1 MVIDSRTKKHPTH
14 NLKKIQEAFDTTD
27 KLVITQTAQRSA
39 FNMGYSLDD
48 VVDAVQELLPEDFVH
63 SKPAH
68 SPAVHGFWHDTYIM
82 PWDKKKIFIKFAG
95 ATIVDI
101 TLTSFKESDT

>member
-1 MVIDSRTKKHPTH
+1 MSDSRTKKRPTH
-14 NLKKIQEAFDTTD
+14 DLKTIQVAFNTTES
-27 KLVITQTAQRSA
+27 LVITKTAKNSA
-39 FNMGYSLDD
+39 FKMGYSLDD
-48 VVDAVQELLPEDFVH
+48 VVDAVQDLLPEDFVH

-68 SPAVHGFWHDTYIM
+68 SPALPGVWHDTYIM
-82 PWDKKKIFIKFAG
+82 PWDKKKVFIKFAG

>member
-1 MVIDSRTKKHPTH
+1 MSDPRTKKRPTH
-14 NLKKIQEAFDTTD
+14 DLKNIQETFDTPD
-27 KLVITQTAQRSA
+27 SLVITRTARDCA
-39 FNMGYSLDD
+39 FAMGYSLDD
-48 VVDAVQELLPEDFVH
+48 VVDAVQDLLPKDFVH

-68 SPAVHGFWHDTYIM
+68 SPALQGVWHDTYIM
-82 PWDKKKIFIKFAG
+82 PWDGKKVFIKFAG

>member
-1 MVIDSRTKKHPTH
+1 MASDSRTKKRPTH
-14 NLKKIQEAFDTTD
+14 DLKKIQEAFDTTEH
-27 KLVITQTAQRSA
+27 LVITKTAQNSA

-48 VVDAVQELLPEDFVH
+48 VVDAVQELLPEDFIH

-68 SPAVHGFWHDTYIM
+68 SPAVHGVWHDTYIM

>member
-1 MVIDSRTKKHPTH
+1 
-14 NLKKIQEAFDTTD
+14 
-27 KLVITQTAQRSA
+27 
-39 FNMGYSLDD
+39 MGYSLDD
-48 VVDAVQELLPEDFVH
+48 VVDAVQDLLPEDFVH

-68 SPAVHGFWHDTYIM
+68 SPPLPGVWHDTYIM

-101 TLTSFKESDT
+101 SLTSFKESYT